1 MQDYLVSRR
10 KEEGLRRW
18 RGRKRQSHRQRGDEW
33 VSWCVNERMDGWVDA
48 VLHPACVGRQGLS
61 STEGVASC

>member
-18 RGRKRQSHRQRGDEW
+18 RGRKDSPIYSGGM
-33 VSWCVNERMDGWVDA
+33 NG
-48 VLHPACVGRQGLS
+48 
-61 STEGVASC
+61 